1 MGQVTEGLSPPTAM
15 AFLAEDTILVFGKDN
30 CTVRIVED
38 CEDADNDDRNR
49 RGQGNDDHNRGQG
62 RSDSDDD

>member
-1 MGQVTEGLSPPTAM
+1 M
-15 AFLAEDTILVFGKDN
+15 ALMSEDTILVFGKDN

-38 CEDADNDDRNR
+38 CEDDDNDDRNR

-62 RSDSDDD
+62 RNDSDDD